1 MTSGNYLLSAKY
13 IQHML
18 NYLTLAGDDV
28 ESILVEYNLVA
39 NDLNSSIEADKY
51 LDVISAIITKNKRF
65 SFGLHFGNQ
74 LSVMAHG
81 NLSYALLSCGSLL
94 QAIDL
99 ITNYI
104 HLLTPF
110 IHLSN
115 EVNGDNLVLTVDT
128 IVPLKLVRVPCI
140 EIFVTALNSI
150 FRVLSNKSV
159 VLSHACFSY
168 PRPKYAG
175 TYIDF
180 LDCPVSFD
188 TDRTQLIFK
197 LVTLKT
203 INPYADKTVFELS
216 HSKCSNELISM
227 DKHYFFEDRVY
238 SIIVDS
244 KTGFKNLEQVA
255 SELAMSP
262 RSLRRRLNERNTCFK
277 YLLNKVKFRISKEL
291 LTSSSMTVQ
300 EIGYKLGYT
309 ESSNF
314 ARAFKKW
321 SGTPPSSYIKIKS

>member
-128 IVPLKLVRVPCI
+128 I
-140 EIFVTALNSI
+140 
-150 FRVLSNKSV
+150 VLSNKSV